1 MLRPNGYL
9 QDENNIIKD
18 FKDRLGSG
26 KPCNPYAVEQDDPGL
41 YGAISLNYKSYDH
54 FLKKLGLDP
63 DEIRKYKKWSL
74 DRIRSKLN
82 EIYYNDGYFNSRTH
96 KKLAL
101 AIISRYDSLDG
112 GLERLKF
119 IRNKDNYLRKLCPS
133 CGREIINRYDSRSE
147 FCESC
152 RGKNIKIS
160 AVV

>member
-1 MLRPNGYL
+1 MRPNGYL
-9 QDENNIIKD
+9 KDENNIIND
-18 FKDRLGSG
+18 FKERLESG

-41 YGAISLNYKSYDH
+41 YGAICLNYKSYDY

-74 DRIRSKLN
+74 NKIRFKLN
-82 EIYYNDGYFNSRTH
+82 KIYNEDDIFNSRTH

-112 GLERLKF
+112 GIKKLNF
-119 IRNKDNYLRKLCPS
+119 IRDKDNYLRKLCPS

-147 FCESC
+147 YCESC
-152 RGKNIKIS
+152 RGKSIKM
-160 AVV
+160 